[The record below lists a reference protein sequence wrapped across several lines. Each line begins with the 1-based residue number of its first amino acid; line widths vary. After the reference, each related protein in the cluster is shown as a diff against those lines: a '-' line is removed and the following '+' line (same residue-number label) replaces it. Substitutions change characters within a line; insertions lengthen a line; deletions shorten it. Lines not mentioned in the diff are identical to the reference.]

1 MISSIILIVKLLR
14 ESVLFAINSVI
25 ANKLRT
31 LLTLLGITI
40 GIFAIISVFSVV
52 DSLEKQIRNSIA
64 ALGDQVVYIQKWPWG
79 GFEGEY
85 RWWDYMGRPV
95 PHIRELE
102 EVQRRAVSVEA
113 AAFVAS
119 LSRRVEHVNASIDN
133 VTIMGVSADYDQ
145 VRNFEIA
152 DGRFFSA
159 MESATGRNVVVLGFD
174 LAENL
179 FQNIDPIGRNVKV
192 FGQNAVVIGVFEKE
206 GMGGFGDSHDDL
218 VAMPVG
224 YLNHFVDINQER
236 FNPFI
241 MAKGKPGISNKE
253 LIDELTGVMRAIR
266 RLPPMADNN
275 FALNETTLLSEGF
288 DGLFAVIKMAGWII
302 GGFSI
307 LVGGFGIANIMFVS
321 VRERTSIIGIQKALG
336 AKNYFILWQFLFE
349 SVMLSLMG
357 GIVGLLLVFTGTTIV
372 AQVFEIDF
380 SLSASNILLGVNVSA
395 IIGLVSGFIPAWS
408 AARLDPVEA
417 IRSTG

>member
-1 MISSIILIVKLLR
+1 MTSIILIVKLLR

-31 LLTLLGITI
+31 VLTLLGITI
-40 GIFAIISVFSVV
+40 GIFAIISVFSIV
-52 DSLEKQIRNSIA
+52 DSLERQIRSSIA

-79 GFEGEY
+79 GFDGQY
-85 RWWDYMGRPV
+85 SWWDYVGRPV
-95 PHIRELE
+95 PHLRELE
-102 EVQRRAVSVEA
+102 EIQRRTGSVEA

-119 LSRRVEHVNASIDN
+119 LSRRVEYLNTSIDN
-133 VTIMGVSADYDQ
+133 VTVMGVSADYDQ
-145 VRNFEIA
+145 VRNFDIE

-159 MESATGRNVVVLGFD
+159 LESATGRNVVVLGFD

-179 FQNIDPIGRNVKV
+179 FPNIDPVGRTVKV
-192 FGQNAVVIGVFEKE
+192 FGQNAIVIGIFEKE
-206 GMGGFGDSHDDL
+206 GMGGFGDSHDDVL
-218 VAMPVG
+218 AMPIN
-224 YLNHFVDINQER
+224 YLNQFVDVNRER

-241 MAKGKPGISNKE
+241 MARGKPGVSNQE
-253 LIDELTGVMRAIR
+253 LIDDLTGVMRAIR
-266 RLPPMADNN
+266 RLPPAADNN
-275 FALNETTLLSEGF
+275 FALNETSLLSEGF
-288 DGLFAVIKMAGWII
+288 DGLFAIIKLAGWII

-349 SVMLSLMG
+349 SIMLSLMG

-372 AQVFEIDF
+372 ASIFDIDF
-380 SLSASNILLGVNVSA
+380 TLTASNILLGVNVSA
-395 IIGLVSGFIPAWS
+395 IIGLMSGFIPAWS